1 MFVSSAQ
8 PGDTLQIEVL
18 DVEVAE
24 WGWTGIIP
32 GFGLLADE
40 FPEPELKIWTLIRST
55 TSQTSGSQSEGSL
68 TGYGYAW
75 FDEKKGIKIPLKPF
89 AGEMGVAPADKGA
102 FSTIPPY
109 KTGGNIDTKHLSKG
123 SILYLPIGVEGALF
137 SIGVSTNRN
146 RGLWTPGPWG
156 VLTTESG
163 LALRT

>member
-1 MFVSSAQ
+1 MYINSFSLFQISIPPAIHIQSGDTITFDCLDASNGQITPTTNASAISTLDLSTLDQVNGPVFVSSAQ

-55 TSQTSGSQSEGSL
+55 TSQTSGSHSEGSL

-75 FDEKKGIKIPLKPF
+75 FDEKKGNL
-89 AGEMGVAPADKGA
+89 
-102 FSTIPPY
+102 
-109 KTGGNIDTKHLSKG
+109 
-123 SILYLPIGVEGALF
+123 
-137 SIGVSTNRN
+137 R
-146 RGLWTPGPWG
+146 LWGWS
-156 VLTTESG
+156 EDE
-163 LALRT
+163 